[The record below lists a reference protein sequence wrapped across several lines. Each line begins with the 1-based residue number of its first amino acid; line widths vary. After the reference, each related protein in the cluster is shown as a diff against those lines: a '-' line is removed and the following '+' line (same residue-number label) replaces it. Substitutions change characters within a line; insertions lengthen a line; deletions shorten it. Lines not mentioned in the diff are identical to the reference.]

1 MDNLFKG
8 IHNINLDSKGRLGIP
23 VAYRDHITAILKGSL
38 VITIDTEEKCLLLYP
53 SGIWA
58 NIQSKINELPSFN
71 KNARRI
77 QRLLVGH
84 AEDIDVDSAGRIL
97 ISKPLR
103 EYASLVKKIIL
114 IGQGD
119 KFEIWD
125 QNLWNQNVDKWRDE
139 VTSNDDAEALSDISI

>member
-1 MDNLFKG
+1 M
-8 IHNINLDSKGRLGIP
+8 
-23 VAYRDHITAILKGSL
+23 A
-38 VITIDTEEKCLLLYP
+38 TIKEIY
-53 SGIWA
+53 
-58 NIQSKINELPSFN
+58 NELKMIMEDVDEYVEVVDVLPDDD
-71 KNARRI
+71 
-77 QRLLVGH
+77 QED
-84 AEDIDVDSAGRIL
+84 AEDIDVDSSGRIL

>member
-1 MDNLFKG
+1 
-8 IHNINLDSKGRLGIP
+8 
-23 VAYRDHITAILKGSL
+23 
-38 VITIDTEEKCLLLYP
+38 
-53 SGIWA
+53 
-58 NIQSKINELPSFN
+58 
-71 KNARRI
+71 
-77 QRLLVGH
+77 VGH
-84 AEDIDVDSAGRIL
+84 AEDIDVDSSGRIL

>member
-1 MDNLFKG
+1 M
-8 IHNINLDSKGRLGIP
+8 
-23 VAYRDHITAILKGSL
+23 
-38 VITIDTEEKCLLLYP
+38 
-53 SGIWA
+53 
-58 NIQSKINELPSFN
+58 
-71 KNARRI
+71 
-77 QRLLVGH
+77 GH
-84 AEDIDVDSAGRIL
+84 AEDIDVDSSGRIL

-125 QNLWNQNVDKWRDE
+125 QNSWNQNVDKWRDE